1 MIGCSFYRI
10 DLLAENAYLRFANQ
24 IGIMAF
30 AQTPLVFLLASKSNP
45 ISSLTGITYQKLN
58 YLHRASGR
66 ACIFASW
73 IHALLW
79 TPEVWW
85 AGHFKRWY
93 IIWGLVAIFGFT
105 GLWATSFRWIRRAA
119 FEFFLVAHILL
130 SVAFLV
136 GALFHWQRMA
146 YWIWPAVAIWA
157 FDRLLRVVKTLRIN
171 FPWRRADGQCTLE
184 MVGSDVIR
192 LTARRRGLKWS
203 AGQHFFL
210 AAPGV
215 AGSKH
220 ETHPFSAANVPSDE
234 GDVEAV
240 FLIRAHRGFTQR
252 LRDAMTSDTDTSIP
266 VFLEGP
272 YGTAHSLEHFS
283 TVLLVAGG
291 TGVTFVLSHF
301 LALLQSARSGRSP
314 IRLLHLVWHVR
325 HGSDVTWIAPL
336 LNQAAKEH
344 PDIDVRVEVFVTRTK
359 VADEPWPGEVQTPG
373 VETPPTVTSHGDHL
387 SGRSSQTTLVDPAE
401 SRPLLETIPTPTTG
415 LSRSAQEIVSFKP
428 GRADLCTILRRDVA
442 RSEGQVNVT
451 VCGPEAL
458 MSSARTAVREVNTPE
473 AARRGQVE
481 VEFFEETV
489 GS

>member
-1 MIGCSFYRI
+1 MATQVR
-10 DLLAENAYLRFANQ
+10 AE
-24 IGIMAF
+24 
-30 AQTPLVFLLASKSNP
+30 
-45 ISSLTGITYQKLN
+45 
-58 YLHRASGR
+58 
-66 ACIFASW
+66 
-73 IHALLW
+73 
-79 TPEVWW
+79 
-85 AGHFKRWY
+85 
-93 IIWGLVAIFGFT
+93 
-105 GLWATSFRWIRRAA
+105 
-119 FEFFLVAHILL
+119 
-130 SVAFLV
+130 
-136 GALFHWQRMA
+136 
-146 YWIWPAVAIWA
+146 
-157 FDRLLRVVKTLRIN
+157 
-171 FPWRRADGQCTLE
+171 
-184 MVGSDVIR
+184 
-192 LTARRRGLKWS
+192 
-203 AGQHFFL
+203 
-210 AAPGV
+210 
-215 AGSKH
+215 
-220 ETHPFSAANVPSDE
+220 DE
-234 GDVEAV
+234 
-240 FLIRAHRGFTQR
+240 
-252 LRDAMTSDTDTSIP
+252 S
-266 VFLEGP
+266 
-272 YGTAHSLEHFS
+272 
-283 TVLLVAGG
+283 GG